1 MTDKKDINIQILGQ
15 AYTIKTSA
23 DEKYIRK
30 LENYVEGQI
39 EELKGSGFD
48 SKTQHLKIAILT
60 CINIADDL
68 FQEKE
73 NNKNE
78 FVDKIKSK
86 TISLKEYVDQQILSF
101 EKRDEA
107 GTPQARLDE
116 GAPDEGGQGGRSAE
130 DGEGGATS
138 AGFEAP

>member
-1 MTDKKDINIQILGQ
+1 MSDKKDIAIKILGQ
-15 AYTIKTSA
+15 TYTIKASA
-23 DEKYIRK
+23 DEKYIKK
-30 LENYVEGQI
+30 LESYVEKRVQD
-39 EELKGSGFD
+39 LQGSGFD

-78 FVDKIKSK
+78 LVDKIKSK

-101 EKRDEA
+101 EKRDKI
-107 GTPQARLDE
+107 GK
-116 GAPDEGGQGGRSAE
+116 
-130 DGEGGATS
+130 
-138 AGFEAP
+138 

>member
-1 MTDKKDINIQILGQ
+1 MTDKKDIKIQILGQ
-15 AYTIKTSA
+15 TYTIKTSA
-23 DEKYIRK
+23 DEKYIKK
-30 LENYVEGQI
+30 LEHYIEQRV

-48 SKTQHLKIAILT
+48 SKTQHLKIAALT

-78 FVDKIKSK
+78 LVDKIKSK

-101 EKRDEA
+101 EKRDKI
-107 GTPQARLDE
+107 GK
-116 GAPDEGGQGGRSAE
+116 
-130 DGEGGATS
+130 
-138 AGFEAP
+138 

>member
-1 MTDKKDINIQILGQ
+1 MTDKKDIKIQILGQ
-15 AYTIKTSA
+15 TYTIKTSA
-23 DEKYIRK
+23 DEKYIKK
-30 LENYVEGQI
+30 LEDYIEQRV

-48 SKTQHLKIAILT
+48 SKTQHLKIAVLT

-78 FVDKIKSK
+78 LVDKIKSK

-101 EKRDEA
+101 EKRDKI
-107 GTPQARLDE
+107 GK
-116 GAPDEGGQGGRSAE
+116 
-130 DGEGGATS
+130 
-138 AGFEAP
+138 

>member
-1 MTDKKDINIQILGQ
+1 MSDKKDIKIQILGQ
-15 AYTIKTSA
+15 TYTIKASA

-30 LENYVEGQI
+30 LERYVEQRV

-78 FVDKIKSK
+78 LVDKIKSK

-101 EKRDEA
+101 EKRNKV
-107 GTPQARLDE
+107 GK
-116 GAPDEGGQGGRSAE
+116 
-130 DGEGGATS
+130 
-138 AGFEAP
+138 

>member
-1 MTDKKDINIQILGQ
+1 MADKKDINIQILGQ
-15 AYTIKTSA
+15 TYTIKTSA
-23 DEKYIRK
+23 DEKYIKK
-30 LENYVEGQI
+30 LEKYVENQI

-78 FVDKIKSK
+78 LVDKIKSK

-101 EKRDEA
+101 EQRDEA
-107 GTPQARLDE
+107 GK
-116 GAPDEGGQGGRSAE
+116 
-130 DGEGGATS
+130 
-138 AGFEAP
+138 